1 MDKSSKIRELLRTIT
16 GTEKP
21 TFNFR
26 QMEVVSVDG
35 DLCRAKIGD
44 FEIPDVRLASIGD
57 GSENGVLVT
66 PTVGSIIL
74 VADISCGNLREMNAI
89 GYSEIDSIR
98 FHQGKTTIKADAGAV
113 DVTVGETAVHIEDG
127 KISLQTSDQK
137 YGGMV
142 KIEELRRSLESLKSY
157 CEALKAAV
165 SAGINAV
172 GAGTAANGATGAG
185 IFDTAMAPA
194 SIQIEN
200 MENGKVTH

>member
-98 FHQGKTTIKADAGAV
+98 FHQGKATVKADAEAV
-113 DVTVGETAVHIEDG
+113 AVTVGQTTVHIEDG

-137 YGGMV
+137 YGGLVRIVDLVGKLNTIEDSINELKMV
-142 KIEELRRSLESLKSY
+142 LAAWAPIANDGGG
-157 CEALKAAV
+157 ALKTAITDWAA
-165 SAGINAV
+165 SMLQPTQQAE
-172 GAGTAANGATGAG
+172 
-185 IFDTAMAPA
+185 
-194 SIQIEN
+194 IEN
-200 MENGKVTH
+200 TKVTH